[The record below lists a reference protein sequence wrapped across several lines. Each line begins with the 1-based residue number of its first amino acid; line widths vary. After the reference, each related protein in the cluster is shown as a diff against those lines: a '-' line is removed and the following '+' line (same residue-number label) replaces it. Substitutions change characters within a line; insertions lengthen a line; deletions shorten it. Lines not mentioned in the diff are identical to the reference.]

1 MSNGDPRTVE
11 KGGKWKGVLL
21 GSAILLVLLGVVVWL
36 DQCVRSRLQLP
47 PPSPLP
53 SPTAEEDNECGE
65 RLLARASLAAGPV
78 LPASAYRLPDGP
90 DCTDEPRR
98 VLAFYYPW
106 FGTLTGASGCGH
118 WRHWLHGGPEPT
130 EGNICISN
138 RYPLLGP
145 YDSYDPELIDQHCRW
160 GKQAGIDSWIL
171 SWWGL
176 GWEGE
181 YEDRAVVKVLDGCRR
196 NEMTACI
203 HYESYVDPIAAETLI
218 HEVGTA
224 LKNYGGHPAYLKV
237 AGRPVVFVYAR
248 AIDALGMAR
257 TCQALKQINDTY
269 PGGVVFFGDRF
280 SRTAA
285 RLFNGLYGYIPAPEL
300 VGLSPEQARQWAD
313 LNYGKWV
320 RLTERAG
327 CISTLTVVPGYDDTL
342 IRKDGFK
349 VERHD
354 GALYRVLWEAAIEAD
369 PQWILITTFNEWS
382 EGSEIEPSREERT
395 LYLDLT
401 AEYAKRFKA
410 ARRKAAAPHAS
421 DVGQAEL
428 AALRHKVKRLKVAVL
443 PGANSEAIWWLVNS
457 LDVEPETLS
466 WEDVVDGKLTP
477 DRCGV
482 LLCAG
487 DEHYRQ
493 TLRQTGD
500 VDAAIRRYLDAG
512 GLLLALPSRPMPFF
526 YNQDGKEVDSAKKF
540 GLSLENAWDTPPAGK
555 VLQFVQ
561 PGRTLPHLPDRLPY
575 PTADDRRWRPIAR
588 KQHARYLSLLELR
601 DQSGQ
606 SHGDAVAYAELPE
619 GGRVLYAWFRLL
631 DCPQADALLFD
642 LFEFI
647 AEQAEAEEGKVKAE
661 GGRRKGDST

>member
-1 MSNGDPRTVE
+1 MSNGDPRTGE
-11 KGGKWKGVLL
+11 KGEKWKGVLL
-21 GSAILLVLLGVVVWL
+21 GAAMLLVLLGVWIY
-36 DQCVRSRLQLP
+36 LQARPVAPPQP
-47 PPSPLP
+47 PPAAPDRHKLLVAPVRIDVDSLGIGV
-53 SPTAEEDNECGE
+53 ED
-65 RLLARASLAAGPV
+65 
-78 LPASAYRLPDGP
+78 YRLPARADYH
-90 DCTDEPRR
+90 DVPRL

-106 FGTLTGASGCGH
+106 FGTPTGAGGCGH

-138 RYPLLGP
+138 RCPLLGP

-171 SWWGL
+171 SWWAL

-181 YEDRAVVKVLDGCRR
+181 YEDLAVVKVLDGCQR

-257 TCQALKQINDTY
+257 TCQALKQINDAY
-269 PGGVVFFGDRF
+269 PGGVVFFGDQF

-300 VGLSPEQARQWAD
+300 VGLSPEKARQWAD
-313 LNYGKWV
+313 VNYGKWV

-327 CISTLTVVPGYDDTL
+327 CISTLTVIPGYDDTL
-342 IRKDGFK
+342 IRDPGFK
-349 VERHD
+349 VERYD
-354 GALYRVLWEAAIEAD
+354 GALYRALWEAAIEAD

-382 EGSEIEPSREERT
+382 EGSEIEPSREEKT

-401 AEYAKRFKA
+401 AEYVRRFKA
-410 ARRKAAAPHAS
+410 APRRIREPAAEELDETQIAS
-421 DVGQAEL
+421 
-428 AALRHKVKRLKVAVL
+428 LRQKIEQLNVAVL
-443 PGANSEAIWWLVNS
+443 PGADSQAIWWLVNR
-457 LDVEPETLS
+457 LGVEPQIVRWQEL
-466 WEDVVDGKLTP
+466 VAGKLRA
-477 DRCGV
+477 DGFDV
-482 LLCAG
+482 LLYAG
-487 DEHYRQ
+487 NEHYRQ
-493 TLRQTGD
+493 TVRSAED
-500 VDAAIRRYLDAG
+500 VDAAIRQYLDAG

-555 VLQFVQ
+555 VLEFVQ
-561 PGRTLPHLPDRLPY
+561 PGDTLPHLPDRMPY
-575 PTADDRRWRPIAR
+575 PTDGDRRWRPIVP
-588 KQHARYLSLLELR
+588 KGYLHYESLLQLR
-601 DQSGQ
+601 DQTGE
-606 SHGDAVAYAELPE
+606 SHGGAVAYAELPE

-631 DCPQADALLFD
+631 DCPHADALLYD

-647 AEQAEAEEGKVKAE
+647 AEQAGTEGGKGKAE
-661 GGRRKGDST
+661 GGRGKGDST